1 MRTVVFLPP
10 PTLAKFDL
18 NPCPVT
24 FQFDLGTVR
33 NHMPSTQVYHRPGGN
48 DKQTAAETA
57 KEDGWVEAVQVV
69 PDSVDPVFP
78 TLEIDAEGEWEESI
92 AKSIVRDAPPGVPWE
107 VFHPQPSPP
116 VLVPTIADETHP
128 VDPRAEK
135 EEGRGSGRKKVRIES
150 PVLVIETPER
160 NPASVSIRASQ
171 TFGEVQGQV
180 DPSRVHVDAAESIH
194 GEEEEEE
201 EDGGVDKSRVNVG
214 DDSAEL
220 SSSEDGTRLLHRSL
234 RLGFAG
240 IAASAVPDAARDH
253 VERMVEAES
262 SNNASESSLQ
272 IRVPVA
278 AFRPAATATGRGR
291 VGRAGQTCKF
301 SFFSKP
307 SSRSTT
313 SFVLASAA
321 ERPPPIAAPKQDGSK
336 AAQIPSAIASAEAR
350 IELPE
355 MNDHNATLAFSLP
368 SSSTPS
374 HPSHLDSMLAGQSIL
389 PPPTLHFT
397 LSSITPV
404 SRILSHPSHF
414 LPSSHSRP
422 GMVASAIPGAISH
435 KVNLLVVV
443 KQVGQVTRVRNKY
456 PVDKPK
462 DNLLAKIGIG
472 RAETRGRSSSAFTE
486 AIRNENMAQAGS
498 IADGKTE
505 RVELIVM
512 DGRMSSIRRLLPSD
526 SQEGE
531 GGGEGGRVSVVEEAA
546 EKCYFKVVLW
556 GKLARE
562 WTTDPPSPPARP
574 EEAGVREGNESS
586 LLLTHHLS
594 RTTPS
599 ETSNTTALRPG
610 DVIHLENLNLT
621 RTTPSNNTDSLT
633 THKRSR
639 LGTGFPPRDAYQPQ
653 QHETSVLTAQ
663 ASNANSSRI
672 DLCYRSDVQDKA
684 RDGRWN
690 FHPHIAQFDF
700 KSRRILELSNLWN
713 SSNQKSY

>member
-18 NPCPVT
+18 KPCPVT
-24 FQFDLGTVR
+24 FQFDSATVR
-33 NHMPSTQVYHRPGGN
+33 NHIPSTQVYDRPGGN
-48 DKQTAAETA
+48 DKQTAAEPA
-57 KEDGWVEAVQVV
+57 KEDGWVEGVQVV
-69 PDSVDPVFP
+69 PDSVGPVFP
-78 TLEIDAEGEWEESI
+78 ALEIDAEGGWEESI

-107 VFHPQPSPP
+107 VLHPQPSPP
-116 VLVPTIADETHP
+116 VLVRTIADETHP

-135 EEGRGSGRKKVRIES
+135 GEGRGSGRKRVRIES

-180 DPSRVHVDAAESIH
+180 DPSRVDVDAAESID
-194 GEEEEEE
+194 GEEK
-201 EDGGVDKSRVNVG
+201 DGGVDKSRVNVG

-291 VGRAGQTCKF
+291 VERAGQTCKF

-321 ERPPPIAAPKQDGSK
+321 ERPPPIAAPKQDESK
-336 AAQIPSAIASAEAR
+336 AAQLPSAIPSAEAR

-422 GMVASAIPGAISH
+422 GMVASAIPGAVTH

-498 IADGKTE
+498 IGDGKTE
-505 RVELIVM
+505 RVELIVL

-526 SQEGE
+526 SEEGE
-531 GGGEGGRVSVVEEAA
+531 GEGVRGSVVEEAA

-556 GKLARE
+556 GKLARD

-586 LLLTHHLS
+586 LLLTHRLS

-599 ETSNTTALRPG
+599 ETNNTTALRPG

-621 RTTPSNNTDSLT
+621 RTTTPSNNADSLT

-639 LGTGFPPRDAYQPQ
+639 LGTGFPRRDPHQPQ
-653 QHETSVLTAQ
+653 QHENSVLAAQ
-663 ASNANSSRI
+663 ASNSNSSRI
-672 DLCYRSDVQDKA
+672 DLCYRTDIQDKA

-690 FHPHIAQFDF
+690 FHPDIARFDF
-700 KSRRILELSNLWN
+700 KSRRVLELSRLWN
-713 SSNQKSY
+713 SSNQRRY